1 MPKPQ
6 EEGQATVPAVVAST
20 PVESKSGDKRSIT
33 PKKVENCSPRK
44 VILKDEKEEQQPI
57 I

>member
-6 EEGQATVPAVVAST
+6 EEGQAPVPAVVAST
-20 PVESKSGDKRSIT
+20 PVESKSGEKRSIT

-44 VILKDEKEEQQPI
+44 VILKNEKEEQPI